1 MARPVLEED
10 KIHPAIRE
18 QVTSYKSDIV
28 EEVQRAVA
36 ESDVVVVGMKQNPH
50 PKQARKMLED
60 KGIDF
65 RYLEYGSYF
74 KDWRRRLAL
83 KMWTGFATF
92 PMIFVKGV
100 LIGGASDLRA
110 LIDSGELDRMLSGTD
125 PRE

>member
-10 KIHPAIRE
+10 KIHPALRE
-18 QVTSYKSDIV
+18 NVSGYNADIV
-28 EEVQRAVA
+28 DEVQRAVA
-36 ESDVVVVGMKQNPH
+36 DSDVVVVGMKQNPY
-50 PKQARKMLED
+50 PRRARKMLQE

-65 RYLEYGSYF
+65 RYLEYGSYV

-92 PMIFVKGV
+92 PMIFIKGV

-110 LIDSGELDRMLSGTD
+110 LIDSGELDAMLS
-125 PRE
+125 